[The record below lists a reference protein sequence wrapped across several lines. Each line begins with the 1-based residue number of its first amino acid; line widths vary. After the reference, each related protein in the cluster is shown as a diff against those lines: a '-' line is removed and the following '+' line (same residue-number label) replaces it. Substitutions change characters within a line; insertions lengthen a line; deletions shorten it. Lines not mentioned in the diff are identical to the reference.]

1 MEDNKGIVFIQ
12 EAFQKIDVTITEQQ
26 AQQFYDYYSY
36 LVKKNEVMNLTAIT
50 DFEEVVS
57 KHFIDSAMLRE
68 IRILKDG
75 EALIDVGTGAG
86 FPGIP

>member
-36 LVKKNEVMNLTAIT
+36 LVKKMKL
-50 DFEEVVS
+50 
-57 KHFIDSAMLRE
+57 
-68 IRILKDG
+68 
-75 EALIDVGTGAG
+75 
-86 FPGIP
+86 